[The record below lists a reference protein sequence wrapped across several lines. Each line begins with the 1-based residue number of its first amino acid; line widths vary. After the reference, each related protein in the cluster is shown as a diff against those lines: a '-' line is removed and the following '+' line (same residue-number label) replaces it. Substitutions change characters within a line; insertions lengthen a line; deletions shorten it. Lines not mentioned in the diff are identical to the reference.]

1 MYAPPRGL
9 TLGVWT
15 KTQRQLKGV
24 EGVAVEEG
32 RKYIHLRSVAGT
44 VSLPELNHVPFEE
57 FDFEEFDKGVRKLLQ
72 IEITPEYLSRFSPR
86 DIERFFAVPR
96 TLRIAL

>member
-57 FDFEEFDKGVRKLLQ
+57 FDKGVRKLLQ